1 MRRRTDTSLRNRTGV
16 KASPID
22 SREAIEAAE
31 VGTPGPMVS
40 TEAAELTAV
49 RLAYSQAAP
58 PVGSMPPPAS
68 VKGAL
73 KSAVARLKGESANV
87 FLDQLA
93 GRLAFE
99 RTGTRIYDALLIK
112 QEAAGTEDGGPSRD
126 DLLQIREEE
135 LEHALLLAR
144 CIEELGADPTALTP
158 EADIQGVAGQGIVQ
172 VLGDPRTTLT
182 QALEAVLIAELTD
195 VDSWQ
200 MLVDLAEGL
209 GQDEMAEQFQLA
221 LAQEE
226 DHLANVR
233 AWVGAALLSQA
244 GVEIAEEEAEEELAE
259 EELEEE
265 AAEEGDGG
273 LHPPPSGRR

>member
-1 MRRRTDTSLRNRTGV
+1 MTKPTDTSLRNRTGI

-31 VGTPGPMVS
+31 IGTPGPMVN

-49 RLAYSQAAP
+49 RLAYSEAAP
-58 PVGSMPPPAS
+58 PIGTMPPPAS
-68 VKGAL
+68 VKGAVKTAL
-73 KSAVARLKGESANV
+73 SRLKGESANV

-112 QEAAGTEDGGPSRD
+112 QEAAGAHEGGPSRE
-126 DLLQIREEE
+126 DLLHIREEE

-144 CIEELGADPTALTP
+144 CIEELGADPTAVTP

-195 VDSWQ
+195 ADSWQ

-233 AWVGAALLSQA
+233 AWVSAALLSQA
-244 GVEIAEEEAEEELAE
+244 GVEISEEEEEVDEEEEIEAE
-259 EELEEE
+259 V
-265 AAEEGDGG
+265 ADEGDGG
-273 LHPPPSGRR
+273 MHPPPSGRR